1 MKYKGQIRN
10 SKDALDGEEESTLG
24 RGNSIA
30 IEKGTHSRKLKEAS
44 VDVKHR
50 VEVWCKMRVEKCAAA
65 TPAISFGPCFNLPFY
80 TKSDKKT
87 LSVVSVD
94 GCRAGDGD

>member
-1 MKYKGQIRN
+1 
-10 SKDALDGEEESTLG
+10 
-24 RGNSIA
+24 
-30 IEKGTHSRKLKEAS
+30 
-44 VDVKHR
+44 
-50 VEVWCKMRVEKCAAA
+50 MRVEKCAAA